1 MDSTAQRRF
10 DDPAG
15 PIPGTPSPQHD
26 FARLTDVPLMRPNP
40 ARLSEHTELLRQIE
54 QSGIFSNYGPVN
66 TELEAGFIAQVF
78 GGQGSCVTVC
88 NATIG
93 LMMAIRAAIGPRPDP
108 RRRYALMPS
117 FTFAATAHAAQW
129 AGLTPLLCDIDPL
142 HWLPDAADEARLLAQ
157 HGDEVAVVMP
167 YATFGNS
174 LDLQRY
180 DALSARTGIPAVID
194 AAASLGSLDASG
206 RQFGAGSPH
215 SIVFSMHATK
225 TFAAA
230 EGGLIYSNR
239 AETID
244 TLRLMG
250 NFGFGAPRA
259 ATMPGI
265 NSKLGEISA
274 LLGLLKLRE
283 FDAII
288 AHREAMTRLYLEN
301 LPELQFQRLVGLRQ
315 AVAFV
320 PFLLPKELAPARSA
334 IMMALK
340 ARGIG
345 SGAYFSPHLAEQPWF
360 GESCRFE
367 ALPVSDDVAGRIV
380 TLPMSDIIT
389 RDNVLRACDAVRHVL
404 AEFTGRLSSNRSRR
418 DPAWHPGQARPSSPR
433 LHA

>member
-10 DDPAG
+10 DDPDG
-15 PIPGTPSPQHD
+15 PRVAEPSPQHD

-40 ARLSEHTELLRQIE
+40 ARLSQHTELLRRIE

-66 TELEAGFIAQVF
+66 TELEAGFIGQVF
-78 GGQGSCVTVC
+78 GGEGSCVTVC

-93 LMMAIRAAIGPRPDP
+93 LMMAIRAAVGPRPDP

-142 HWLPDAADEARLLAQ
+142 HWLPDATDEARLLAQ
-157 HGDEVAVVMP
+157 HGDEVAVFMP
-167 YATFGNS
+167 YATFGNN

-180 DALSARTGIPAVID
+180 DDWSARTGIPVVID
-194 AAASLGSLDASG
+194 AAASLGSVDASG
-206 RQFGAGSPH
+206 RQFGTGSPH

-230 EGGLIYSNR
+230 EGGLIYSSR

-283 FDAII
+283 FDAVIV
-288 AHREAMTRLYLEN
+288 HREAMTRLYLEN
-301 LPELQFQRLVGLRQ
+301 LPELQFQRLVGQRQ

-320 PFLLPKELAPARSA
+320 PFLLPNDLARARPA
-334 IMMALK
+334 IMTALK

-360 GESCRFE
+360 RDSCRFD
-367 ALPVSDDVAGRIV
+367 ALPVSDDVAARIV

-389 RDNVLRACDAVRHVL
+389 PDSVLRACDAVRRVL
-404 AEFTGRLSSNRSRR
+404 SEFTGRLSSNQSRR
-418 DPAWHPGQARPSSPR
+418 GMAWPAGQARQPNAGLPT
-433 LHA
+433 

>member
-10 DDPAG
+10 DDPNG
-15 PIPGTPSPQHD
+15 PDLGQPSPQHD

-40 ARLSEHTELLRQIE
+40 ARLSEHTDLLRQIE
-54 QSGIFSNYGPVN
+54 QSGIFSNYGPIN
-66 TELEAGFIAQVF
+66 TELEAGFIDQVF
-78 GGQGSCVTVC
+78 GGEGRCVTVC

-93 LMMAIRAAIGPRPDP
+93 LMMAIRAALGPKPDP

-129 AGLTPLLCDIDPL
+129 AGLTPLLCDIDPQ
-142 HWLPDAADEARLLAQ
+142 HWLPDPADEARLLAE
-157 HGDEVAVVMP
+157 HAGEIAVMMP
-167 YATFGNS
+167 YATFGNN

-180 DALSARTGIPAVID
+180 DAWSADHGIPAVVD
-194 AAASLGSLDASG
+194 AAASLGSIDASG

-230 EGGLIYSNR
+230 EGGLIYSSR

-244 TLRLMG
+244 TLRVMG

-301 LPELQFQRLVGLRQ
+301 LPELQFQRPAGLRQ

-320 PFLLPKELAPARSA
+320 PFLLPNDLAPARPA
-334 IMMALK
+334 IMTALK

-360 GESCRFE
+360 RENCRFD
-367 ALPVSDDVAGRIV
+367 ALPVSDDVAGRIL

-389 RDNVLRACDAVRHVL
+389 RENVLRACDSVRHVL
-404 AEFTGRLSSNRSRR
+404 AEFAGRSSPNRSRR
-418 DPAWHPGQARPSSPR
+418 GMAWPGQQRQSSAR

>member
-1 MDSTAQRRF
+1 MDSTTHRRL
-10 DDPAG
+10 DDPHG
-15 PIPGTPSPQHD
+15 PHHGEPSAAHD

-40 ARLSEHTELLRQIE
+40 ARLSQHVDLLRQIE

-66 TELEAGFIAQVF
+66 TELEAGFIEQVF
-78 GGQGSCVTVC
+78 GGEGRCVTVC

-108 RRRYALMPS
+108 RRRFALMPS

-142 HWLPDAADEARLLAQ
+142 TWLPDAADEARLLAQ
-157 HGDEVAVVMP
+157 YGDEVAVLMP
-167 YATFGNS
+167 YATFGNN
-174 LDLQRY
+174 LDLRRY
-180 DALSARTGIPAVID
+180 DDWSALMGVPAVID
-194 AAASLGSLDASG
+194 AAASLGSLDAGG

-230 EGGLIYSNR
+230 EGGLIYSSR

-265 NSKLGEISA
+265 NAKLGEISA
-274 LLGLLKLRE
+274 LLGLLKLHE

-301 LPELQFQRLVGLRQ
+301 LPGLQFQHLVGQRQ

-320 PFLLPKELAPARSA
+320 PFLLPAELAPVRPA
-334 IMMALK
+334 IMTALK

-360 GESCRFE
+360 RETGQFD
-367 ALPVSDDVAGRIV
+367 ALPVSDDVAGRIIS
-380 TLPMSDIIT
+380 LPMSDIIT
-389 RDNVLRACDAVRHVL
+389 RESVLRACDAVRHVL
-404 AEFTGRLSSNRSRR
+404 AEFTGRLPAKRSRR
-418 DPAWHPGQARPSSPR
+418 SIAWHGGQAQQSTAGLR
-433 LHA
+433 

>member
-10 DDPAG
+10 DDPDG
-15 PIPGTPSPQHD
+15 PSASEPSPQHD

-40 ARLSEHTELLRQIE
+40 ARLSDHAELLRQIE
-54 QSGIFSNYGPVN
+54 CSGIFSNYGPVN
-66 TELEAGFIAQVF
+66 TELEAGFINQMF
-78 GGQGSCVTVC
+78 GGHGRCMTVC

-93 LMMAIRAAIGPRPDP
+93 LMMAIRAALGPQPDT

-142 HWLPDAADEARLLAQ
+142 RWLPDPADEARLLAR
-157 HGDEVAVVMP
+157 HGDEIAVVMP
-167 YATFGNS
+167 YATFGNN

-180 DALSARTGIPAVID
+180 NALSARTGIPAVVD

-206 RQFGAGSPH
+206 QQFGTNSPH

-230 EGGLIYSNR
+230 EGGLIYSSC

-283 FDAII
+283 FDTII

-301 LPELQFQRLVGLRQ
+301 LPELQFQCLAGLRQ
-315 AVAFV
+315 AIAFV
-320 PFLLPKELAPARSA
+320 PFLLPQDLAPARPA
-334 IMMALK
+334 IMTALK

-345 SGAYFSPHLAEQPWF
+345 TGAYFSPHLAEQPWF
-360 GESCRFE
+360 RESCRFE
-367 ALPVSDDVAGRIV
+367 ALPVSDDVARRII

-389 RDNVLRACDAVRHVL
+389 RENVLRACDAVRHVL
-404 AEFTGRLSSNRSRR
+404 AEFTGRLSSKRSRR
-418 DPAWHPGQARPSSPR
+418 KVEWLPGAEQQSNAR